1 MPVPGAEMM
10 ASFPSS
16 LLPTLSPVVDFLRTL
31 PVPSTH
37 PTHPPAQVILK
48 SFTQRGYADMP
59 GNWNVKCLKGQGKR
73 LVAYA
78 ETFDPLVT
86 GRVFGEWV
94 ELMLGTAD
102 EEFKLLQEL
111 SSLSSATLFET
122 LLTLVLKLFNSIL
135 AALVTLVKK
144 SF

>member
-1 MPVPGAEMM
+1 
-10 ASFPSS
+10 
-16 LLPTLSPVVDFLRTL
+16 
-31 PVPSTH
+31 
-37 PTHPPAQVILK
+37 
-48 SFTQRGYADMP
+48 MP

-102 EEFKLLQEL
+102 VRWSRFYPAFLLF
-111 SSLSSATLFET
+111 LFC
-122 LLTLVLKLFNSIL
+122 
-135 AALVTLVKK
+135 
-144 SF
+144 